1 MKTQLDHSVELSAEA
16 MKAINKIKRNADN
29 LYRDAEEPQ
38 RTWNCIS
45 RGVVSMQ
52 AKGVDIELEN

>member
-1 MKTQLDHSVELSAEA
+1 
-16 MKAINKIKRNADN
+16 MKAINKIKRNPDN

-52 AKGVDIELEN
+52 AKGVDLELEN